1 MDILDA
7 QGRKLQ
13 EVLIRLDEAE
23 IADFLVGASS
33 IDDGSA
39 DHAVIRDVEG
49 RSVALYLGAPGDQT
63 PIERQS
69 DWWVGPII
77 LVLVVVMAAGAYTLA
92 RGLVHVLFG

>member
-7 QGRKLQ
+7 EGRRLE
-13 EVLIRLDEAE
+13 EVLIRLDATE

-33 IDDGSA
+33 IDDGGA
-39 DHAVIRDVEG
+39 DHAVIRDLDG
-49 RSVALYLGAPGDQT
+49 HSVALYLGEPTDPS

-77 LVLVVVMAAGAYTLA
+77 LLLVVFVAAGAYTLA
-92 RGLVHVLFG
+92 RGLVHSLF